1 MHKNESYSR
10 NNTYLGTA
18 WKWLYEKSKL
28 MILRSYILAIFYIF
42 SSHCNIAI
50 AAETWS
56 AISGKSTL
64 IPDVGLQS
72 ENLEVGGGNWSPYN
86 YVYPTAI
93 SISTIS
99 NSGSCSYPENYPTFT
114 TIDGYSGLKIA
125 EGILLIIDG
134 AVTGTTKATT
144 NSNATKNFTISFNGS
159 SGIPYSLTNTLNIL
173 STGLCSSGVVPPS
186 DNQYTG
192 ASSVNVRYSLY
203 ISPSASAGT
212 YVIPNYY
219 WRKESGSVASKI
231 FTISNS
237 TITIEK
243 PMMCTIN
250 TPPKIDFG
258 KVNIWEWEGNTSGT
272 PGGNRKDVL
281 GSIDG
286 NFTINCTGSAD
297 AHTPAKL
304 TLNGTTQTYSNDL
317 KMTMDAT
324 GEVAPATV
332 RASIKSIIAPCSSGG
347 TSFGSGGNTPPSNEV
362 NLGELTVG
370 QNLIPY
376 RFSLCA
382 LGQGFKSGAAS
393 ASATVTIDWE

>member
-272 PGGNRKDVL
+272 PGGKFGDVL
-281 GSIDG
+281 GVVEG
-286 NFTINCTGSAD
+286 NFTINCTGDGNTRASA
-297 AHTPAKL
+297 TL
-304 TLNGTTQTYSNDL
+304 TLDGAKGRYTDDL
-317 KMTMDAT
+317 KVTMDAT
-324 GEVAPATV
+324 GEEAPASV
-332 RASIKSIIAPCSSGG
+332 RVTIKDLSPPCSTGVSWGPVSGKPNANVVKLGDLVPG
-347 TSFGSGGNTPPSNEV
+347 TSQV
-362 NLGELTVG
+362 
-370 QNLIPY
+370 PY
-376 RFSLCA
+376 RFSLCST
-382 LGQGFKSGAAS
+382 GQGFKSGAAS